1 MKVSYPEISYIH
13 RHQINPESINHFNL
27 IIRRMPSAFITTEH
41 LIDTFPNYNNLFTE
55 RIEGELIAYFKFDDE
70 HAKTLF
76 NLLNGKVISVNDKWY
91 PIEVIYK
98 DENGKI
104 YNTNIYKKKDINMY
118 FTIYF
123 VLILIAVLFKYLYN
137 N

>member
-1 MKVSYPEISYIH
+1 
-13 RHQINPESINHFNL
+13 
-27 IIRRMPSAFITTEH
+27 MPSAFITTEH